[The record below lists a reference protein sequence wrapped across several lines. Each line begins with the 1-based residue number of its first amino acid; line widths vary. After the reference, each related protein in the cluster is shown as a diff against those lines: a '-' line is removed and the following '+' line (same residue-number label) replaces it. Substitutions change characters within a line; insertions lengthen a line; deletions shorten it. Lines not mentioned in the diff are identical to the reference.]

1 MKKKVLTLLAAV
13 VTTTAILAGC
23 SVTKTKSLT
32 YEVETGDNI
41 KVTLDTSD
49 GYSIQSDLPFT
60 ITKDGSEI
68 MSGTFVTD
76 DGYEYYV
83 TEVTTEGS
91 GAEVIDSGS
100 KDGNEYTFYKVESDS
115 FTEYDYIL
123 KVKDSQT
130 GVIMGSTASEEE
142 ASKCFQAMTFSKE

>member
-13 VTTTAILAGC
+13 VTTAAILAGC

-60 ITKDGSEI
+60 ITKDGTEI

-83 TEVTTEGS
+83 T
-91 GAEVIDSGS
+91 
-100 KDGNEYTFYKVESDS
+100 K
-115 FTEYDYIL
+115 
-123 KVKDSQT
+123 
-130 GVIMGSTASEEE
+130 
-142 ASKCFQAMTFSKE
+142 